1 MAYTENSTFP
11 PIPSEPAFA
20 FLVSGGADINLSQIF
35 SGLPQ
40 LYAGSSFVIEEIF
53 EGEVVMVEP
62 QLIDTDFRWFP
73 PKRYFGTWTIS
84 DTLPGFGISPEDR
97 GFIDSEIF
105 KIKRYSTFVIQA
117 NADVVIAE
125 HEQGAID
132 NCNFLLNSLGVEIPP
147 FSGSQQVLEKDIAV
161 FSLRTTLRNVPL
173 QDRIFL
179 PKLRFVGLYINVGAV
194 LINAKYTARIINGVS
209 VDLPA
214 FPATGCTA
222 VASSCEVLF
231 EQYLA
236 TLNTN
241 TAVTQFYPT
250 QAEALGDQAI
260 DGNTGSTLF
269 AVQQFNDFVCPIA
282 PNTVYQIWSYART
295 VPN

>member
-11 PIPSEPAFA
+11 PVPSDPAFA

-53 EGEVVMVEP
+53 EGEIVMLEP

-73 PKRYFGTWTIS
+73 PKRYFGTWTVS

-117 NADVVIAE
+117 NANVTIAE
-125 HEQGAID
+125 HEEGAID

-147 FSGSQQVLEKDIAV
+147 FSGSQQVLEKDEAV
-161 FSLRTTLRNVPL
+161 FRLRTTIRNVPL

-179 PKLRFVGLYINVGAV
+179 PKLRFVGLYVNVGAV
-194 LINAKYTARIINGVS
+194 LTKAKYTARIINGVS
-209 VDLPA
+209 VDLPP
-214 FPATGCTA
+214 FPATACTA
-222 VASSCEVLF
+222 TPPANCPLQFANFLSSAPGQYDSQLACEASEDVPCQQDV
-231 EQYLA
+231 YVCP
-236 TLNTN
+236 TD
-241 TAVTQFYPT
+241 PT
-250 QAEALGDQAI
+250 QTFI
-260 DGNTGSTLF
+260 
-269 AVQQFNDFVCPIA
+269 
-282 PNTVYQIWSYART
+282 YWS
-295 VPN
+295 PSPQ